1 MKKLECYAVFEGG
14 GTKGA
19 AFAGAL
25 KAAHEANIIFKGYGG
40 ASAGAIVAFLAT
52 LGYSGDQIRESMQRN
67 KFYSVLDHHLRWT
80 LMYFNVISR
89 FKEKLGKLLISN
101 KKRNILNPLKIIEC
115 ISSNLIFFVLY
126 MNPLSMLIYLFYL
139 IKLILWKGIFSKK
152 RMVNLFIHYAESK
165 IPGCITEGGG
175 VNNVYLSFK
184 KLKSLTGVDLKII
197 STDVVTGRVVEFSYD
212 ISPDE
217 CVLASLAA
225 SSTYPLFFQ
234 PTKLNMSLLVDG
246 GVSCNLPTFLFSDSK
261 YKKLPIYAFD
271 LMLENDNKADSN
283 KLGFFNFLHKLAM
296 ASLDASNNIISET
309 VGGISVPVVVPGNYG
324 TFNFGLNE
332 KDINSLFDSGYE
344 SAGDFF
350 QKHPLTNMLVNL
362 QKSYQLAK
370 VLYGNLD
377 YFLMVMHKHFE
388 SLLPEGV
395 GLKYWI
401 YGDISHESNEI
412 LSFSWWANNDLPIK
426 YHQYDLKNNTID
438 CVRSWNENE
447 PLWSYVPSR
456 GVTRICHPIT
466 RGLDLSGQNLSF
478 DVDKDIIAL
487 LCIDVHLDP
496 KDCPFLIEK
505 NCSKDNK
512 QEGFDFHGDF
522 ATILQGYSLII
533 RNSILGQQII
543 FHESKNGR

>member
-25 KAAHEANIIFKGYGG
+25 KAAHESNIIFKGYGG

-52 LGYSGDQIRESMQRN
+52 LGYSGDQIRESMQKN
-67 KFYSVLDHHLRWT
+67 KFYSVLDPHLRWT
-80 LMYFNVISR
+80 LMYFNTLSK
-89 FKEKLGKLLISN
+89 FKERVEDFLFLS
-101 KKRNILNPLKIIEC
+101 KKRSVLNPLKTIGWM
-115 ISSNLIFFVLY
+115 SRNLMFFVLY
-126 MNPLSMLIYLFYL
+126 MNPLSILIYLFYMV
-139 IKLILWKGIFSKK
+139 KLILWKGVFSKK

-165 IPGCITEGGG
+165 IPGCITENGGE
-175 VNNVYLSFK
+175 NDVYLSFK
-184 KLKSLTGVDLKII
+184 KLKELTGVDLKVI
-197 STDVVTGRVVEFSYD
+197 STDIVTGRVVEFSYD
-212 ISPDE
+212 NSPDE

-234 PTKLNMSLLVDG
+234 PTKINMSLLVDG

-271 LMLENDNKADSN
+271 LMLENNNKAESN

-309 VGGISVPVVVPGNYG
+309 VGGISVPVKVPGKYG

-332 KDINSLFDSGYE
+332 KDINSLFNSGYE

-350 QKHPLTNMLVNL
+350 QKHPLTNMLTNL

-388 SLLPEGV
+388 SLLPPGV

-412 LSFSWWANNDLPIK
+412 LSFSWWANNNLPIK
-426 YHQYDLKNNTID
+426 YHQYNLNNNSID
-438 CVRSWNENE
+438 CVRAWNENKL
-447 PLWSYVPSR
+447 LWSYNPSTC
-456 GVTRICHPIT
+456 VTRICHPIT
-466 RGLDLSGQNLSF
+466 RSLDLSGQELSF
-478 DVDKDIIAL
+478 DAHKDIIAL
-487 LCIDVHLDP
+487 LCIDVHLDF
-496 KDCPFLIEK
+496 KNCPFLIERNSSEDDK
-505 NCSKDNK
+505 YN
-512 QEGFDFHGDF
+512 GFDFHGSF

>member
-1 MKKLECYAVFEGG
+1 
-14 GTKGA
+14 
-19 AFAGAL
+19 
-25 KAAHEANIIFKGYGG
+25 
-40 ASAGAIVAFLAT
+40 
-52 LGYSGDQIRESMQRN
+52 
-67 KFYSVLDHHLRWT
+67 
-80 LMYFNVISR
+80 
-89 FKEKLGKLLISN
+89 
-101 KKRNILNPLKIIEC
+101 
-115 ISSNLIFFVLY
+115 
-126 MNPLSMLIYLFYL
+126 MNPLSIFIYLFYL

-152 RMVNLFIHYAESK
+152 RMINLFIHYAESK

-184 KLKSLTGVDLKII
+184 KLKELTGVDLKVI

-212 ISPDE
+212 ISPDD

-234 PTKLNMSLLVDG
+234 PTQINMSLLVDG

-271 LMLENDNKADSN
+271 LMLENDKKVESK

-332 KDINSLFDSGYE
+332 KDINSLFNSGYE
-344 SAGDFF
+344 SARGFF
-350 QKHPLTNMLVNL
+350 QKHPLTNMLINL

-412 LSFSWWANNDLPIK
+412 LSFSWWANNGLPIK
-426 YHQYDLKNNTID
+426 DHQYDLKNNTID
-438 CVRSWNENE
+438 CVRSWNKNE
-447 PLWSYVPSR
+447 PLWSYVPSS

-487 LCIDVHLDP
+487 LCIDVHLEP

-505 NCSKDNK
+505 NCSENNK
-512 QEGFDFHGDF
+512 QKGFDFHGAF